1 MKTRLVLGLL
11 ITTALA
17 LLPAGAAWAH
27 GEPIITV
34 EPAVVAAG
42 REITVTG
49 TEMEPGEAFALTL
62 QGLAGSF
69 PLGEVTVVGEGEE
82 GGFTATFTVPAEAKP
97 GAYRVSATAED
108 GDTASADLSV
118 TAPSE
123 KASKEPA
130 MAPEPSGELHQIDRT
145 KPIGQVIA
153 IAIVAAFSAA
163 AGFLLI
169 RNRG

>member
-1 MKTRLVLGLL
+1 MKTRLIFSLV
-11 ITTALA
+11 IAAALA
-17 LLPAGAAWAH
+17 LIPAGATWAH

-42 REITVTG
+42 REIKVTG
-49 TEMEPGEAFALTL
+49 TEMEPGEVFVITL
-62 QGLAGSF
+62 EGLAGSF

-82 GGFTATFTVPAEAKP
+82 GGFTATFTIPADAKP

-108 GDTASADLSV
+108 GDTASADLAV

-130 MAPEPSGELHQIDRT
+130 MTQEPTGELHQIDRT
-145 KPIGQVIA
+145 KPIGQI
-153 IAIVAAFSAA
+153 IGIVAVAALSAA